1 MALLSINGVEVLAPT
16 SYSVGIQEISKAE
29 RNANGLMIKDRIAVK
44 VKLEFSWNVIS
55 PSELTKILTLIDNNF
70 FTVTYLDPQANSNIT
85 KTFYAGDKTMQGMIF
100 RNGVMTWGGFKFNVI
115 ER

>member
-29 RNANGLMIKDRIAVK
+29 RNANGLMIKDRIATK
-44 VKLEFSWNVIS
+44 VKLEFSWDVIE
-55 PSELTKILTLIDNNF
+55 PNELTKILTLLDNNF
-70 FTVTYLDPQANSNIT
+70 FTVTYLDPKANSYLT
-85 KTFYAGDKTMQGMIF
+85 KTFYAGDKSMDGMLF
-100 RNGVMTWGGFKFNVI
+100 KDGVMTWKGFKFNVV

>member
-29 RNANGLMIKDRIAVK
+29 RNANGLMIKDRIATK
-44 VKLEFSWNVIS
+44 VKLEFSWDVID
-55 PSELTKILTLIDNNF
+55 PLELSKILSLVDNNF
-70 FTVTYLDPQANSNIT
+70 FNATYLDPQSNSKIT
-85 KTFYAGDKTMQGMIF
+85 KTFYAGDRSMEGMLFKDGI
-100 RNGVMTWGGFKFNVI
+100 MTWKGFKFNIV